1 MVTDGCETQ
10 DYDFTA
16 RLCRKK
22 LDSEGRTIIFKISA
36 AVPGKHTQSLRNGT
50 VLFLKNRLCLF
61 SKTLKVDLPLTNTF
75 IIDNLHM
82 FFSLNQYL

>member
-22 LDSEGRTIIFKISA
+22 SDGGGRKIVFKISA
-36 AVPGKHTQSLRNGT
+36 AVAGKHTQSLRNGT
-50 VLFLKNRLCLF
+50 VLFLKN
-61 SKTLKVDLPLTNTF
+61 T
-75 IIDNLHM
+75 
-82 FFSLNQYL
+82 

>member
-22 LDSEGRTIIFKISA
+22 LDGGGRKIVFKISA
-36 AVPGKHTQSLRNGT
+36 AVARK
-50 VLFLKNRLCLF
+50 
-61 SKTLKVDLPLTNTF
+61 
-75 IIDNLHM
+75 DNH
-82 FFSLNQYL
+82 

>member
-22 LDSEGRTIIFKISA
+22 SDGEGRKIIFKVSA
-36 AVPGKHTQSLRNGT
+36 AIAGKYTQSLRNGT
-50 VLFLKNRLCLF
+50 VFFKKQINDILFQ
-61 SKTLKVDLPLTNTF
+61 
-75 IIDNLHM
+75 NL
-82 FFSLNQYL
+82 